1 MNTSTRVEFGLYDV
15 TARSDSAPV
24 TEDAKD
30 FCNLSKDLL
39 LESVP
44 NQNKYGTLETRQWL
58 MDGSFLFF
66 PETPRQYFWGFWST
80 EQSNGNGAFA
90 NPPVLNIHFDKNH
103 SSSGLTLHFYSPTDD
118 WASKV
123 KIQWYDANDGLLAV
137 TMFTPDAV
145 DYYCAHKVEN
155 YRRIQLMFLETN
167 KPGRYLKLAGID
179 YGVYLHF
186 SGEEIIKAHVL
197 EECDPLSAEVSIN
210 TLNLTLFNQEGRFSI
225 LNPEGYFDVLQHRQK
240 LTVWED
246 VRRSAHDTSTTS
258 YCMGTFYLDDWSN
271 EDDTLA
277 DFTAIDTIGLLDGSP
292 FDGGVYDTHVASLAA
307 EILSGYPY
315 TLDSVLGEE
324 RIQGYIPAGTR
335 REALQQLAF
344 AIGAVV
350 DCSRGEIIRIVPAP
364 QRASGLIGTDRRLQD
379 GSKVTLLALV
389 TAVSVTAHRY
399 IPGEASEELYKDTL
413 EPGTYRVTFDA
424 PAVADSLAVRGAELS
439 ERGVNHCTLTVSKA
453 AEVCVTGRKYSDSAP
468 VLRRE
473 ASNLPSNAQGNE
485 VSVPDA
491 TLVSPDRA
499 AAVAARV
506 LDYYAQRYE
515 QTFRMVAGDEKLAD
529 RLIVESFGGEMV
541 RGVVTKLEFDLT
553 GGFLPTRRLWAVSC
567 PTMPQPMRAK
577 KSTQAKG
584 VSSNVADACL

>member
-1 MNTSTRVEFGLYDV
+1 M
-15 TARSDSAPV
+15 
-24 TEDAKD
+24 
-30 FCNLSKDLL
+30 
-39 LESVP
+39 
-44 NQNKYGTLETRQWL
+44 
-58 MDGSFLFF
+58 
-66 PETPRQYFWGFWST
+66 
-80 EQSNGNGAFA
+80 
-90 NPPVLNIHFDKNH
+90 
-103 SSSGLTLHFYSPTDD
+103 
-118 WASKV
+118 
-123 KIQWYDANDGLLAV
+123 
-137 TMFTPDAV
+137 
-145 DYYCAHKVEN
+145 
-155 YRRIQLMFLETN
+155 
-167 KPGRYLKLAGID
+167 
-179 YGVYLHF
+179 
-186 SGEEIIKAHVL
+186 
-197 EECDPLSAEVSIN
+197 
-210 TLNLTLFNQEGRFSI
+210 
-225 LNPEGYFDVLQHRQK
+225 
-240 LTVWED
+240 
-246 VRRSAHDTSTTS
+246 
-258 YCMGTFYLDDWSN
+258 
-271 EDDTLA
+271 
-277 DFTAIDTIGLLDGSP
+277 
-292 FDGGVYDTHVASLAA
+292 ASLAA

-424 PAVADSLAVRGAELS
+424 PAVADSLS
-439 ERGVNHCTLTVSKA
+439 ERDVNHCTLTVSKA
-453 AEVCVTGRKYSDSAP
+453 AEGCVTGRKYSDSAT

-553 GGFLPTRRLWAVSC
+553 GGFL
-567 PTMPQPMRAK
+567 
-577 KSTQAKG
+577 
-584 VSSNVADACL
+584 ADAKIVGRKLSNNAAAYAGEEIHAGERSFI